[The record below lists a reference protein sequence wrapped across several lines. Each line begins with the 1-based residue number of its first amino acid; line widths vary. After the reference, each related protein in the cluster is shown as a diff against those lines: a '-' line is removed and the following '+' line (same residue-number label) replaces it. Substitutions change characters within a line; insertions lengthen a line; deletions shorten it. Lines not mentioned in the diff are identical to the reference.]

1 MTKTLWGTIAAMLVV
16 TACADGGQA
25 PRADD
30 RPRVVATTGIIG
42 DVVSATFGSAVVV
55 DVLMPGSQD
64 PHSYRASPDQVT
76 LIYEADLVVA
86 NGLGLEE
93 ALDDI
98 LDAALRDGV
107 TVIRLG
113 DVVSPLEASGHEDA
127 DHDSEGETGSVD
139 PHFWFDPV
147 RMERAI
153 EYLAA
158 ALDDAA
164 PGTWAE
170 LSVAYRM
177 QLRDLD
183 LEIESMVAAIP
194 EPDRRLVTN
203 HATLGYFADRY
214 GFATVGSVF
223 SGTSTLA
230 EASAKDLAALIE
242 LVQTTHVRAIFSDA
256 TRPAYLAEVIAD
268 ESDTDIAVVELFTG
282 ALGEA
287 GSGADTYLG
296 YMSTNAALI
305 VGALSP

>member
-1 MTKTLWGTIAAMLVV
+1 MTKTLWGTIAAMLFV
-16 TACADGGQA
+16 TACADGAQP

-55 DVLMPGSQD
+55 DVLMPGSED

-113 DVVSPLEASGHEDA
+113 DVVSPIQASGHEDA

-153 EYLAA
+153 EYLAT

-164 PGTWAE
+164 PGTWTE

-177 QLRDLD
+177 QLRALD
-183 LEIESMVAAIP
+183 LEIESMVAAVP
-194 EPDRRLVTN
+194 ESDRRLVTN

-223 SGTSTLA
+223 SGTTLA

-242 LVQTTHVRAIFSDA
+242 LVQSTQVQAIFSDA
-256 TRPAYLAEVIAD
+256 TRPARLAEVIAD

-282 ALGEA
+282 ALGEP

-296 YMSTNAALI
+296 YMSTNAARI